1 MIKEN
6 FMDTSQDKA
15 DIPLR
20 DHIAKGLSP
29 IKTKDINNLPFKIKT
44 GGWKEIK
51 EIGKFPI
58 TYNDLIDY
66 D

>member
-1 MIKEN
+1 
-6 FMDTSQDKA
+6 MDTSQDKA

-20 DHIAKGLSP
+20 DHITKGLSP
-29 IKTKDINNLPFKIKT
+29 IKIKDINNLPFKIKT
-44 GGWKEIK
+44 DGWKEIK
-51 EIGKFPI
+51 KVGKFPM

>member
-1 MIKEN
+1 
-6 FMDTSQDKA
+6 MDTSQDKLHL
-15 DIPLR
+15 PRR
-20 DHIAKGLSP
+20 DHITKGLPP

-44 GGWKEIK
+44 DGWKEIK
-51 EIGKFPI
+51 EVGKFPM

>member
-1 MIKEN
+1 
-6 FMDTSQDKA
+6 MDTSQDKA
-15 DIPLR
+15 DISLR
-20 DHIAKGLSP
+20 DQIAKGLPP
-29 IKTKDINNLPFKIKT
+29 IKTKDINNLPFKIKM

-51 EIGKFPI
+51 AIGKFPI

>member
-1 MIKEN
+1 
-6 FMDTSQDKA
+6 MDTSQDKA
-15 DIPLR
+15 HLPRR
-20 DHIAKGLSP
+20 DHITKGLSP
-29 IKTKDINNLPFKIKT
+29 IKTKDINNLPFKIKM

>member
-1 MIKEN
+1 
-6 FMDTSQDKA
+6 MDTSQDKA
-15 DIPLR
+15 HLPRR

-44 GGWKEIK
+44 DGWKEIK
-51 EIGKFPI
+51 EVGKFPM

>member
-1 MIKEN
+1 
-6 FMDTSQDKA
+6 MDTSQDKA
-15 DIPLR
+15 HLPRR
-20 DHIAKGLSP
+20 DHITKGLSP

-44 GGWKEIK
+44 DGWKEIK
-51 EIGKFPI
+51 EVGKFPM

>member
-1 MIKEN
+1 
-6 FMDTSQDKA
+6 MDTSQDKA
-15 DIPLR
+15 DISLR

-29 IKTKDINNLPFKIKT
+29 IKTKHINNLPFKTKMD
-44 GGWKEIK
+44 GWKEIK
-51 EIGKFPI
+51 EVGKFPM

>member
-15 DIPLR
+15 HLPRR
-20 DHIAKGLSP
+20 DHITKGLSP

-44 GGWKEIK
+44 DGWKEIK
-51 EIGKFPI
+51 EVGKFPM

>member
-1 MIKEN
+1 
-6 FMDTSQDKA
+6 MDTSQDKA
-15 DIPLR
+15 EISLR
-20 DHIAKGLSP
+20 NHVTKGRP
-29 IKTKDINNLPFKIKT
+29 PVKTKDINNLPFKIKT

-51 EIGKFPI
+51 EVGKFPM

>member
-15 DIPLR
+15 DISLR
-20 DHIAKGLSP
+20 DHITKGLSP
-29 IKTKDINNLPFKIKT
+29 IKTKDIKNLAFKIKT
-44 GGWKEIK
+44 DGWKEIK
-51 EIGKFPI
+51 KVGKFPM